1 MNDSPT
7 DQPMPEAPLA
17 HPTTAHAHTIHW
29 GGLIWAVP
37 LAALAIVVFLGV
49 RAFSDRGI
57 DVVVTFDVAAG
68 ARVDD
73 TKVIYQGVEAGR
85 VTAIDINPDGRRV
98 DMTLRMD
105 RRAENGLNSSTQFWL
120 IGAKPNLNDI
130 SSFKAAVAGLAIGVA
145 SGTGGT
151 PQRRFVGLSE
161 PPIILPGTRGTA
173 HVLSSPT
180 LGTVRIG
187 SPIYFRG
194 QEIGRVSAARF
205 EAPRAF
211 KLDIFIF
218 APYDRLIRPNAAFW
232 ISSPVQVAL
241 TDQGASANLTHV
253 GALFNG
259 AIELEVPEMLTVAD
273 PASAASAASA
283 PAAASAGAAS
293 ASASPA
299 PAATAASAPTA
310 APASSEFVL
319 YPTQADAEA
328 GAIGPEVPYAF
339 NFNGPGGDLTV
350 GAPVRLLGFS
360 VGVVRSVRLVVDAA
374 NGASHT
380 EVVAALF
387 PRRLHVREAEARP
400 ETQLDAA
407 RDSTAV
413 QAATD
418 ALVTR
423 LLAQGYRA
431 QLVQKP
437 PLIGGRIIALERSA
451 GAKPAALGAGR
462 PRQFPSVD
470 TGGGVDETMGQ
481 INELLAKIN
490 RVPIEAIGQ
499 DVRQA
504 AGSLNKLVSSPQLTE
519 SLRHLNGTLAQAEQM
534 MNALQPQVGPLMSK
548 LNSAADEV
556 NRTAAAARG
565 LLGGDGSG
573 PTTDA
578 SVPEA
583 IRQLN
588 DAARS
593 IRTLSDY
600 LGRHPESLIRGRR
613 DAPAAGAAGNKDTP

>member
-1 MNDSPT
+1 MNDTPT
-7 DQPMPEAPLA
+7 NHPTPQTPTA
-17 HPTTAHAHTIHW
+17 HPPEPLVHTVHW

-37 LAALAIVVFLGV
+37 LAALAIVTFLGV
-49 RAFSDRGI
+49 RAFTDRGI

-85 VTAIDINPDGRRV
+85 VTAVEINPDGHRV

-105 RRAENGLNSSTQFWL
+105 RRAETGLNSSTQFWL
-120 IGAKPNLNDI
+120 IGAKPNLSDI

-145 SGTGGT
+145 SGSGGT
-151 PQRRFVGLSE
+151 PQRRFIGLSE

-180 LGTVRIG
+180 LGTVRVG

-194 QEIGRVSAARF
+194 QEIGRVSSARF
-205 EAPRAF
+205 EAPNAF

-259 AIELEVPEMLTVAD
+259 AIELEVPEVPPVAD
-273 PASAASAASA
+273 AASV
-283 PAAASAGAAS
+283 PAAAT
-293 ASASPA
+293 SASPA
-299 PAATAASAPTA
+299 PAAAAASAPVA
-310 APASSEFVL
+310 APPSSEFVL
-319 YPTQADAEA
+319 YPTQADADA

-339 NFNGPGGDLTV
+339 SFNGPGGDLTV
-350 GAPVRLLGFS
+350 GAPVRLLGFP
-360 VGVVRSVRLVVDAA
+360 VGVVRSVRLVIDAA
-374 NGASHT
+374 SGASHT
-380 EVVAALF
+380 DVVAALF
-387 PRRLHVREAEARP
+387 PRRLHVREAEAKADIGQP
-400 ETQLDAA
+400 A
-407 RDSTAV
+407 AV
-413 QAATD
+413 QTATD

-437 PLIGGRIIALERSA
+437 PLIGGRIISLERSA
-451 GAKPAALGAGR
+451 GSKPAALGTGK

-470 TGGGVDETMGQ
+470 ASGGVDETMGQ

-534 MNALQPQVGPLMSK
+534 MGSLQPQVGPLMTK

-556 NRTAAAARG
+556 NRTATAARG

-573 PTTDA
+573 AATDA

-613 DAPAAGAAGNKDTP
+613 DAPPAGPAGTKDTP

>member
-1 MNDSPT
+1 MNDTPAPPPPP
-7 DQPMPEAPLA
+7 DAPLA
-17 HPTTAHAHTIHW
+17 QPPALLSSAAPSHTIHW
-29 GGLIWAVP
+29 GGLVWAVP
-37 LAALAIVVFLGV
+37 LAALVIVVFLGV
-49 RAFSDRGI
+49 RAFTDRGI

-85 VTAIDINPDGRRV
+85 VTAIDINPDSHRI

-105 RRAENGLNSSTQFWL
+105 RRAASSLNSSSQFWL
-120 IGAKPNLNDI
+120 IGAKPNLSDI

-151 PQRRFVGLSE
+151 PQRRFIGLSE

-194 QEIGRVSAARF
+194 QEIGRVSTARF
-205 EAPRAF
+205 EAPNAF

-218 APYDRLIRPNAAFW
+218 APYDRLIRPKAAFW

-259 AIELEVPEMLTVAD
+259 AIELEVPELPTVAEAV
-273 PASAASAASA
+273 PVAAST
-283 PAAASAGAAS
+283 AS
-293 ASASPA
+293 ASS
-299 PAATAASAPTA
+299 ASAPTA
-310 APASSEFVL
+310 APPSSEFVL
-319 YPTQADAEA
+319 YPSQADAEA

-339 NFNGPGGDLTV
+339 SFNGPGGDLPV

-360 VGVVRSVRLVVDAA
+360 VGVVRSVRLVIDAA
-374 NGASHT
+374 SGAGHT
-380 EVVAALF
+380 DVVAVLF
-387 PRRLHVREAEARP
+387 PRRLHVREAEAGL
-400 ETQLDAA
+400 ETTLDAT
-407 RDSTAV
+407 RNGTAV

-437 PLIGGRIIALERSA
+437 PLIGGRIISLERST
-451 GAKPAALGAGR
+451 GAKPALLGAGK

-470 TGGGVDETMGQ
+470 GGGSVDETLGQ

-499 DVRQA
+499 NVRQA
-504 AGSLNKLVSSPQLTE
+504 AGSLNKLVSSPELAE

-534 MNALQPQVGPLMSK
+534 MNSLQPQVGPLMSK

-556 NRTAAAARG
+556 NRTATAARG

-573 PTTDA
+573 GGSGAADA
-578 SVPEA
+578 SLPEA

-613 DAPAAGAAGNKDTP
+613 DTPAAGPAGHQDTP

>member
-1 MNDSPT
+1 MNDTPAPPPPPDAPPAHSP
-7 DQPMPEAPLA
+7 AL
-17 HPTTAHAHTIHW
+17 HASADRSHTIHW
-29 GGLIWAVP
+29 GGLVWAVP

-49 RAFSDRGI
+49 RAFTDRGI

-85 VTAIDINPDGRRV
+85 VTAIDINPDSHRI
-98 DMTLRMD
+98 DMTLRME
-105 RRAENGLNSSTQFWL
+105 RRAASSINSSSQFWL
-120 IGAKPNLNDI
+120 IGAKPNLSDI

-151 PQRRFVGLSE
+151 PQRRFIGLSE

-180 LGTVRIG
+180 LGTVRVG

-194 QEIGRVSAARF
+194 QEIGRVSTARF
-205 EAPRAF
+205 EAPNAF
-211 KLDIFIF
+211 KIDIFIF
-218 APYDRLIRPNAAFW
+218 APYDRLIRSKAAFW

-259 AIELEVPEMLTVAD
+259 AIELEVPESPTVAEAV
-273 PASAASAASA
+273 PVAASAASA
-283 PAAASAGAAS
+283 SS
-293 ASASPA
+293 
-299 PAATAASAPTA
+299 ASAPTV
-310 APASSEFVL
+310 APPSSEFVL
-319 YPTQADAEA
+319 YPSQADAEA

-339 NFNGPGGDLTV
+339 SFNGPGGDLPV

-360 VGVVRSVRLVVDAA
+360 VGVVRSVRLVIDAA
-374 NGASHT
+374 SGAGRT
-380 EVVAALF
+380 DVVAVLF
-387 PRRLHVREAEARP
+387 PRRLHVREAEVGL
-400 ETQLDAA
+400 ETTLDAT
-407 RDSTAV
+407 RNGTTV

-418 ALVTR
+418 ASVSR

-437 PLIGGRIIALERSA
+437 PLIGGRIISLERST
-451 GAKPAALGAGR
+451 GAKSATLGAGK

-470 TGGGVDETMGQ
+470 GGGSVDETLGQ
-481 INELLAKIN
+481 INEVLAKIN

-504 AGSLNKLVSSPQLTE
+504 AGSLNKLVSSPQLAE
-519 SLRHLNGTLAQAEQM
+519 SLRHLNGTLAQAEQT
-534 MNALQPQVGPLMSK
+534 MNSLQPQVGPLMRT

-556 NRTAAAARG
+556 NRTATAARG

-573 PTTDA
+573 GGGGAADA
-578 SVPEA
+578 SLPEA

-613 DAPAAGAAGNKDTP
+613 DTPAAGPAGHQDTP